1 MTYWNRHC
9 SGKGWL
15 VAKKINCWLYTNMD
29 AEKQKKIES
38 LRREIDEINIELDE
52 LLKKVKIGPL
62 IKEVLDMKQR
72 VGALEAK
79 FKEFVAAAGK
89 VSVAS

>member
-1 MTYWNRHC
+1 M
-9 SGKGWL
+9 
-15 VAKKINCWLYTNMD
+15 AKKINCWLYTNMD

>member
-1 MTYWNRHC
+1 M
-9 SGKGWL
+9 
-15 VAKKINCWLYTNMD
+15 
-29 AEKQKKIES
+29 
-38 LRREIDEINIELDE
+38 
-52 LLKKVKIGPL
+52 KKVKIGPL